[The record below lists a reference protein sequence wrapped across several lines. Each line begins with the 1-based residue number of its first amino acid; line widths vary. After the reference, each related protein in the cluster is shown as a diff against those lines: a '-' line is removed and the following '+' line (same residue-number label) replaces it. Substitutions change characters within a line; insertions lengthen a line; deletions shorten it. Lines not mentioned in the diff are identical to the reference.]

1 MNGIEQDIFDIIMK
15 HMRINGSENCS
26 TSEFE
31 SDVEDAAKEI
41 AAKHTIQADECPQ
54 CHAMNSYE
62 YDEECLGE
70 VCVRCGIRK

>member
-1 MNGIEQDIFDIIMK
+1 MNEIEQSIFDIIMK

-41 AAKHTIQADECPQ
+41 AAQHSVQSDGAGVCPL
-54 CHAMNSYE
+54 CGDKLFCAMCGE
-62 YDEECLGE
+62 HVCL
-70 VCVRCGIRK
+70 